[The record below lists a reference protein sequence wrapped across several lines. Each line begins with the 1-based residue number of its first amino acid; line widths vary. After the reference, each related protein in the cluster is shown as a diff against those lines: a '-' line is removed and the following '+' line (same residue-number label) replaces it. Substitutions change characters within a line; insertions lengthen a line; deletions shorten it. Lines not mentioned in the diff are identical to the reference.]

1 MDISIIIVNYNVK
14 DLLIACIDSI
24 SKYSKS
30 GFKYEIIIVNNSIH
44 DALEEEINNKFGSIN
59 VINNP
64 KNVGFSKAVNQAFE
78 KALGEHILILNPDT
92 VFIENSLK
100 KLLHKS
106 NKSKNPCIIGPKI
119 LTSKMQLEKSHW
131 RKPRLIT
138 TILSLFY
145 LNTYN
150 FWKNYN
156 NSENKRGIFVDT
168 ISGCAMFMKSDI
180 FNKLDGFNAD
190 LFWME
195 DIDLCVRAK
204 KEGFDVIFF
213 PNAQIIHYGGQS
225 SKSNPKIRIFNQL
238 LSKIK
243 YYNIHHTKI
252 EVLILYFTVFINL
265 IFKILLF
272 LPTSFFAKSNNSK
285 FYAYLYTFKVFIRG
299 KF

>member
-14 DLLIACIDSI
+14 DLIIPCINSI
-24 SKYSKS
+24 NKYSKS
-30 GFKYEIIIVNNSIH
+30 GYKYEIIIVNNSIH
-44 DALEEEINNKFGSIN
+44 DALEEEINNKLQNIN

-64 KNVGFSKAVNQAFE
+64 KNVGFSKAVNQGFE
-78 KALGEHILILNPDT
+78 KASGEHILILNPDT

-106 NKSKNPCIIGPKI
+106 NESKNPCIIGPKI

-156 NSENKRGIFVDT
+156 NSENKHEILVDT
-168 ISGCAMFMKSDI
+168 ISGCAMFMKSNV
-180 FNKLDGFNAD
+180 FRKLNGFNAD
-190 LFWME
+190 LFWMD
-195 DIDLCVRAK
+195 DIDLCIRAK
-204 KEGFDVIFF
+204 KEGFKIIFF
-213 PNAQIIHYGGQS
+213 SNAQIIHYGGQS
-225 SKSNPKIRIFNQL
+225 SKLNQKIRISNQL

-243 YYNIHHTKI
+243 YYKIHHTKI
-252 EVLILYFTVFINL
+252 EVLILNFAILISL
-265 IFKILLF
+265 IFKILLY
-272 LPTSFFAKSNNSK
+272 LPTLSFSKKENSK
-285 FYAYLYTFKVFIRG
+285 FYAYLYTFKTFVKREF
-299 KF
+299 